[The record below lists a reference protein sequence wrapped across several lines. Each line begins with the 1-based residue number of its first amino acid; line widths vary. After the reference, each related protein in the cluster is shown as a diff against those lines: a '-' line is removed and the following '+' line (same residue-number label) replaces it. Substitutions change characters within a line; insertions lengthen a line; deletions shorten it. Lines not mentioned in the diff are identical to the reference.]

1 MMERKRYSTGTGS
14 RMSRV
19 QSIERAFA
27 VLAALEDGPIGVTE
41 VADRVDLPKST
52 VARLLA
58 SLADEDA
65 VEQVPGGTSYRLG
78 PRIVSLA
85 AAVMPTRSMAAL
97 ARSELVELAAAIG
110 EASGLSIADGFSVQ
124 YIDQVDT
131 SNPVQVRD
139 WTGTRVPM
147 HTVPSGQVL
156 LASLGTAALGRYVAR
171 PLEAFTP
178 LTITDAAALRRRL
191 RDVVRDGYAWGREEF
206 ALGINSVAAP
216 VAGQAGQPVAA
227 VHVHGPSYRF
237 PAPGSEDEVT
247 RRVVAAAARI
257 SARVRAGSAVDP
269 A

>member
-1 MMERKRYSTGTGS
+1 M

-27 VLAALEDGPIGVTE
+27 VLAALQDGPIGVTE
-41 VADRVDLPKST
+41 VAERVALPKST

-58 SLADEDA
+58 ALVDEEA

-78 PRIVSLA
+78 PRIVGLA
-85 AAVMPTRSMAAL
+85 AAVPPTRSIVAL
-97 ARSELVELAAAIG
+97 ARAELVDLAASLG
-110 EASGLSIADGFSVQ
+110 EAAGLSIADGFAVQ

-131 SNPVQVRD
+131 PNPVQVRD
-139 WTGTRVPM
+139 WTGTRIPM
-147 HTVPSGQVL
+147 HSVPSGQVL
-156 LASLGTAALGRYVAR
+156 LAGLGPVALERYVAR

-191 RDVVRDGYAWGREEF
+191 RDVLRQGYAWGREEF
-206 ALGINSVAAP
+206 ALGITSVAAP
-216 VAGQAGQPVAA
+216 VSDQAGELVAA

-257 SARVRAGSAVDP
+257 SARMRAGSTADP